1 MVEALWFIFEIVIGY
16 STKYAVTRKRMI
28 YEERKSL
35 SQDLLFGKWSQ
46 RKAFVA
52 LNIFAESI
60 HLQDQKVP
68 TLVQHFQPPQNS

>member
-1 MVEALWFIFEIVIGY
+1 
-16 STKYAVTRKRMI
+16 MI
-28 YEERKSL
+28 YEERKFL